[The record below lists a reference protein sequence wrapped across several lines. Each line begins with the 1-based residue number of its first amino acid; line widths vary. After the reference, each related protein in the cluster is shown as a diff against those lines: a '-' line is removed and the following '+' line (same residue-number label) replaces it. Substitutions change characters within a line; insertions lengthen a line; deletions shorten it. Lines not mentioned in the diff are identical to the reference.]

1 MIQGDN
7 MEAGPIYS
15 SSSNPVSRYIEFLLG
30 KKDKIENFGELV
42 APINVKYIILTK
54 EVDYEKYDFLN
65 KQKDLELIMDT
76 ENLVVFRNLHPVSR
90 LYQVDGVITIKN
102 FDDLLDISKTRD
114 ITSFAIL
121 TGNETKLQ
129 DSNGQPLNYTFV
141 SPVNYILDR
150 PSKKYVIYSQ
160 RYSGSWKLDGK
171 APFANFGVTNAYD
184 TSDIKGN
191 LLYYEMFNTYL
202 AGYIISGFA
211 FIFLIILY
219 FKENL
224 RTRMGI

>member
-1 MIQGDN
+1 

-102 FDDLLDISKTRD
+102 FDDLLDIT
-114 ITSFAIL
+114 
-121 TGNETKLQ
+121 
-129 DSNGQPLNYTFV
+129 
-141 SPVNYILDR
+141 
-150 PSKKYVIYSQ
+150 
-160 RYSGSWKLDGK
+160 
-171 APFANFGVTNAYD
+171 
-184 TSDIKGN
+184 
-191 LLYYEMFNTYL
+191 
-202 AGYIISGFA
+202 
-211 FIFLIILY
+211 
-219 FKENL
+219 
-224 RTRMGI
+224 